1 MGMPRLQP
9 FDPGL
14 SRCTHATSI
23 AATLV
28 RSDNLQE
35 FSTIPFGSLAE
46 ALEVPETEDPAADL
60 APAVGSPLRDLPNVV
75 LSPHQGYDTPES
87 LECMLDVVVAN
98 MENYL
103 AGSPTILVDV
113 PGSRAVPP

>member
-14 SRCTHATSI
+14 PGALMRHRSQLPLSVRTIYKNFRRSRSDRWRRRSRCLRRTT
-23 AATLV
+23 
-28 RSDNLQE
+28 RRQ
-35 FSTIPFGSLAE
+35 
-46 ALEVPETEDPAADL
+46 TEP
-60 APAVGSPLRDLPNVV
+60 PAVGSPLRDLPNVV

-103 AGSPTILVDV
+103 AGSP
-113 PGSRAVPP
+113 